1 MNGSLH
7 HNPESPMAQP
17 EPLGA
22 LQALETQRFVT
33 TPESM
38 KIMKGVVGNLPY
50 AREANPAVQGV
61 GFMGSRTKGLE
72 RPDSDLDLLVFYDRS
87 IDYIGTDDLDR
98 LTIGTGVRPDSTN
111 DGELMF
117 SFGVNIAQ
125 KVLKE
130 EVVELDKAVSI
141 IAREDLA
148 SSTTAE
154 LFPILHQRDIR
165 SFRNV
170 VSLFHLAAGKPVY
183 RARRYVFDQL
193 EQYETADQIMSL
205 VGDLLNYDERE
216 LAREKHPATPL
227 YQDFPQ
233 TLPAARNYFINSDYN
248 VGPVNTVQIADRPS
262 EAWFEARYPNRLAAN
277 ARQARAGNFIARML
291 RRLS

>member
-1 MNGSLH
+1 MNGLPNH
-7 HNPESPMAQP
+7 YPESPMAQP
-17 EPLGA
+17 EALGA
-22 LQALETQRFVT
+22 LQALETQRFAT

-38 KIMKGVVGNLPY
+38 KIMKGVVGNLEA

-72 RPDSDLDLLVFYDRS
+72 RPDSDLDLLIFYDRS
-87 IDYIGTDDLDR
+87 IDYIGADDLDR
-98 LTIGTGVRPDSTN
+98 LTIGTGVRPDATD

-117 SFGVNIAQ
+117 RFGVNIAQ

-130 EVVELDKAVSI
+130 EVVELDKAVSLI
-141 IAREDLA
+141 TKENLA
-148 SSTTAE
+148 NLSMSE
-154 LFPILHQRDIR
+154 LFPALDQRDIR
-165 SFRNV
+165 PFINV

-205 VGDLLNYDERE
+205 IGDLLNYDERE

-227 YQDFPQ
+227 YENFPQ

-248 VGPVNTVQIADRPS
+248 VGPVNAIQIADRPS
-262 EAWFEARYPNRLAAN
+262 KSWFESRYPNRLAAD
-277 ARQARAGNFIARML
+277 ARQARTGNFIARIL